1 MGGSRLWTLAWVLCA
16 HAAALFLFTT
26 GFFLTRFEV
35 PDLSQCDV
43 LPTDDDRAA
52 QSTHLR
58 RHDELHQGD
67 NDGVAQSGCWMPRR
81 YKRVVFVVID
91 ALRYDFVTST
101 ATPMSAQGSTAPS
114 FYLNHL
120 PVFSDMLARRPNN
133 SLLLKFVADP
143 PTMTMQR
150 LKGLTTGSLP
160 TFLDIKDNM
169 ASTEIAEDNLVRQMR
184 EQQRKIVFMGDD
196 TWDGL
201 YAQHF
206 TRKYSYD
213 SFNVKDLDTVD
224 NGVVRHLFPELK
236 QKDWGLLIA
245 HFLGVDH
252 VGHTHGP
259 SSPFMTKKLHEM
271 NSVMERLLQEID
283 EDEDTLLAVMG
294 DHGMSSDG
302 NHGGATDDET
312 GAALFLFSNKPLVET
327 SGGDEEA
334 NVWPTEVP
342 QVDLVPTLALLS
354 GLPIPFGNLGS
365 VIPQLFL
372 HSDATTGSRM
382 ASLKTLNQ
390 ALGLNVDQVRRYLF
404 RYSKASKLPER
415 EYDTLEAI
423 FSQIAMLREKLQSQE
438 PLQCTANQEAHVKL
452 AHLQQAFLR
461 EALSLG
467 RSIWTQFDFCN
478 MGWGMLFLVWSL
490 YLVVMNGVCGQH
502 TQGYFPTQWS
512 FTGAVIGFFIP
523 AIHTVVP
530 VLPAAAFSRALVV
543 AVLFGLVDS
552 TQRVSQFQFFN
563 SVKKNNVAEAIAK
576 TFDASNVVAFAV
588 VLLHV
593 LALLSNSYIVAED
606 RVMTFLSVTVGFFLL
621 FQCQRSLANQPKTKV
636 AAIAS
641 CLVLIASTR
650 LAGTLDPPNI
660 IQSDVS
666 LQRTLVPLVAT
677 VVLAFATTT
686 ASTTTNP
693 LASSS
698 PLRVRCMFVSVIT
711 SCASCALYWLLS
723 PIESTLVRLWLPRS
737 VFLTALCGIAFHVQR
752 GVSHPLRQDE
762 SPQIVR
768 ISISPEYVL
777 TVFQVVPAFM
787 LVLGPT
793 SPLSV
798 LCLVLQCL
806 SFAAITRLCFTASN
820 SSSKIKSS
828 SMRSM
833 PVSWVLL
840 WSTLCY
846 QSFFFTGHQNTFTNL
861 QNAAGFVGFDDF
873 HFYWAGALLGFNT
886 FGCFLVWLFFL
897 PFATAHDE
905 QQQPQSSSGIEKT
918 THRRSVVTPA
928 YYWRS
933 AFAVV
938 LHFALNA
945 TVSTAFVALQRRHL
959 MVWAIFAPK
968 FIFDAIA
975 LLVLELLLL
984 LTSLQVLGL

>member
-1 MGGSRLWTLAWVLCA
+1 MGRKLWTLAWVLCT
-16 HAAALFLFTT
+16 HAVALFLFTT

-35 PDLSQCDV
+35 PDVSQCDV
-43 LPTDDDRAA
+43 LPHDDARVT
-52 QSTHLR
+52 QSAHLR
-58 RHDELHQGD
+58 RHDELLQ
-67 NDGVAQSGCWMPRR
+67 NDADAAHSGCWMPRR

-91 ALRYDFVTST
+91 ALRYDFVIST
-101 ATPMSAQGSTAPS
+101 APNTATSAQGSTAPS

-120 PVFSDMLARRPNN
+120 PVFSDMLARKPNN

-160 TFLDIKDNM
+160 TFLDVKDNM
-169 ASTEIAEDNLVRQMR
+169 ASTEIVEDNLIRQMR
-184 EQQRKIVFMGDD
+184 EQQRNIVFMGDD

-271 NSVMERLLQEID
+271 NAVMERLLEEID
-283 EDEDTLLAVMG
+283 KDEDTLLAVMG

-327 SGGDEEA
+327 DNEGNA
-334 NVWPTEVP
+334 NVWSSEVP

-372 HSDATTGSRM
+372 HSDGAGDRVT
-382 ASLKTLNQ
+382 SLQRLNQ

-415 EYDTLEAI
+415 EYDTLETI
-423 FSQIAMLREKLQSQE
+423 FSEITMLKKQLQSQD
-438 PLQCTANQEAHVKL
+438 PQAAVSQEAHMKL
-452 AHLQQAFLR
+452 AHLQQEFLR

-478 MGWGMLFLVWSL
+478 MGWGLLFLLWSL
-490 YLVVMNGVCGQH
+490 YLVAVNGVIRQDS
-502 TQGYFPTQWS
+502 QGYFPVQS
-512 FTGAVIGFFIP
+512 SITGALMGFFVP
-523 AIHTVVP
+523 ALDTVIP
-530 VLPAAAFSRALVV
+530 VLPAAEFSRALVM
-543 AVLFGLVDS
+543 AMLFGLVDS
-552 TQRVSQFQFFN
+552 TVRVPHFQLIRSIKQFN
-563 SVKKNNVAEAIAK
+563 LATAIAK
-576 TFDASNVVAFAV
+576 TLNASNVVALTV

-606 RVMTFLSVTVGFFLL
+606 KVMTFLSVTVGFFLL
-621 FQCQRSLANQPKTKV
+621 FQCQRAFVNQPKTQ
-636 AAIAS
+636 AAAVVS

-650 LAGTLDPPNI
+650 LAGALDPPNI

-666 LQRTLVPLVAT
+666 LLRTLVPLVVT
-677 VVLAFATTT
+677 VTLAFVTTNAWT
-686 ASTTTNP
+686 ATNP
-693 LASSS
+693 LAPLSSS
-698 PLRVRCMFVSVIT
+698 LRVRCMFVSVVT
-711 SCASCALYWLLS
+711 SCASCAVYWLLS
-723 PIESTLVRLWLPRS
+723 PIESTLMRLWLPRS
-737 VFLTALCGIAFHVQR
+737 VFFTALSGIAFHVQR
-752 GVSHPLRQDE
+752 GVKRQLRHDE
-762 SPQIVR
+762 VPQL
-768 ISISPEYVL
+768 ISICPEYVL
-777 TVFQVVPAFM
+777 MVFQVVPASM

-793 SPLSV
+793 SPLPV

-806 SFAAITRLCFTASN
+806 SFAAIARQCYNTTSN
-820 SSSKIKSS
+820 SFSI
-828 SMRSM
+828 RSM

-840 WSTLCY
+840 WSTVCY
-846 QSFFFTGHQNTFTNL
+846 QSFFFTGHQNTFTSL

-886 FGCFLVWLFFL
+886 FGCYLLWLLFL
-897 PFATAHDE
+897 PFALAHDE
-905 QQQPQSSSGIEKT
+905 QQQPSQPTASTEKAA
-918 THRRSVVTPA
+918 HRRSVVA
-928 YYWRS
+928 LSHWWR
-933 AFAVV
+933 AVFTVV
-938 LHFALNA
+938 LHFALNT

-968 FIFDAIA
+968 FLFDAIA

-984 LTSLQVLGL
+984 LTSLQVLAL

>member
-1 MGGSRLWTLAWVLCA
+1 MARSKLWTLAWVFCA
-16 HAAALFLFTT
+16 HSAALFLFTT

-35 PDLSQCDV
+35 PDVSQCSV
-43 LPTDDDRAA
+43 LPHADRAA

-58 RHDELHQGD
+58 RPDEELHRAAD
-67 NDGVAQSGCWMPRR
+67 DESSSGCWMPRR

-101 ATPMSAQGSTAPS
+101 APSTASAPPGSTAPS

-120 PVFSDMLARRPNN
+120 PVFSDMLVRRPNN

-169 ASTEIAEDNLVRQMR
+169 ASTEIAEDNLIRQMR
-184 EQQRKIVFMGDD
+184 EQQREIVFMGDD

-224 NGVVRHLFPELK
+224 NGVVRHLFPEL
-236 QKDWGLLIA
+236 QRKDWGLLIA

-271 NSVMERLLQEID
+271 NAVMERLLKEID
-283 EDEDTLLAVMG
+283 DDTLLAVMG

-302 NHGGATDDET
+302 NHGGASDDET
-312 GAALFLFSNKPLVET
+312 GAALFLFSNKPLINSKERE
-327 SGGDEEA
+327 GGA
-334 NVWPTEVP
+334 SVWPIEVP

-372 HSDATTGSRM
+372 HNDAASRVTG
-382 ASLKTLNQ
+382 LQTLNH

-415 EYDTLEAI
+415 EYDTLETI
-423 FSQIAMLREKLQSQE
+423 FSQITMLKSQLQSQG
-438 PLQCTANQEAHVKL
+438 PHATPSQEAHVKL
-452 AHLQQAFLR
+452 AHLQQDFLR

-478 MGWGMLFLVWSL
+478 MGWSVLFLLWSL
-490 YLVVMNGVCGQH
+490 YLVAASGVQS
-502 TQGYFPTQWS
+502 QDEGYFPLQWG
-512 FTGAVIGFFIP
+512 FTGALVGFFVP
-523 AIHTVVP
+523 GLDTVIP

-543 AVLFGLVDS
+543 GVLFGSVDA
-552 TQRVSQFQFFN
+552 TVRAQVVRVKR
-563 SVKKNNVAEAIAK
+563 VNVAEAIARAVN
-576 TFDASNVVAFAV
+576 ASNIVAFAV

-606 RVMTFLSVTVGFFLL
+606 KVMTFLSVTVGFFLL
-621 FQCQRSLANQPKTKV
+621 YECQRSLVNQSQTLS
-636 AAIAS
+636 AAIVS
-641 CLVLIASTR
+641 CIVLIASTR
-650 LAGTLDPPNI
+650 LAGALDPPNI

-666 LQRTLVPLVAT
+666 LLRTLVPLAVT
-677 VVLAFATTT
+677 VVLAYATTNAWT
-686 ASTTTNP
+686 ATNP

-698 PLRVRCMFVSVIT
+698 PLHVRCMFASVVT
-711 SCASCALYWLLS
+711 SCTNCAVYWHFAPS
-723 PIESTLVRLWLPRS
+723 ASTLLRLWLPRS
-737 VFLTALCGIAFHVQR
+737 VFLVAFSGIALNLQR
-752 GVSHPLRQDE
+752 GVKRQLGHD
-762 SPQIVR
+762 SSQLIR
-768 ISISPEYVL
+768 ISPEYVL
-777 TVFQVVPAFM
+777 TAFQVVPAFM

-806 SFAAITRLCFTASN
+806 SFAAIARLCYN
-820 SSSKIKSS
+820 SSS
-828 SMRSM
+828 M
-833 PVSWVLL
+833 PLSWVLL
-840 WSTLCY
+840 WSTMCY
-846 QSFFFTGHQNTFTNL
+846 QSFFFTGHQNTFTSL
-861 QNAAGFVGFDDF
+861 QNAAGFVGLDVFS
-873 HFYWAGALLGFNT
+873 FYWAGTLLGLNT
-886 FGCFLVWLFFL
+886 FGCYLLWLIFL
-897 PFATAHDE
+897 PLALTHDDE
-905 QQQPQSSSGIEKT
+905 QQSSTAK
-918 THRRSVVTPA
+918 SVVA
-928 YYWRS
+928 LKHFWR
-933 AFAVV
+933 AVFAVV

-968 FIFDAIA
+968 FIFDATA

-984 LTSLQVLGL
+984 LTSLQVSP

>member
-1 MGGSRLWTLAWVLCA
+1 MGRSKVWTLAWVLCA

-35 PDLSQCDV
+35 PDVSQCAV
-43 LPTDDDRAA
+43 LPHDDHAA

-58 RHDELHQGD
+58 RQGEELHQGD
-67 NDGVAQSGCWMPRR
+67 DDDSSGGCWMPRR

-101 ATPMSAQGSTAPS
+101 AALSASTVSAPGSAAPS

-120 PVFSDMLARRPNN
+120 PVFSNMLTRRPNN

-169 ASTEIAEDNLVRQMR
+169 ASTEIAEDNLIRQMR
-184 EQQRKIVFMGDD
+184 EQHREIVFMGDD

-201 YAQHF
+201 YAHHF

-224 NGVVRHLFPELK
+224 NGVVRHLFPEL
-236 QKDWGLLIA
+236 QRKDWGLLIA

-271 NSVMERLLQEID
+271 NAVMERLLKEID
-283 EDEDTLLAVMG
+283 DDEDMLLAVMG

-327 SGGDEEA
+327 SDDGDV

-372 HSDATTGSRM
+372 HSDAAGHE
-382 ASLKTLNQ
+382 AAYKTLNQ

-415 EYDTLEAI
+415 EYDTLETI
-423 FSQIAMLREKLQSQE
+423 FSQITMLKKQLQSQD
-438 PLQCTANQEAHVKL
+438 PQATLSQETHVKL
-452 AHLQQAFLR
+452 AHLQQEFLR

-478 MGWGMLFLVWSL
+478 MGWGMFFLVWSL
-490 YLVVMNGVCGQH
+490 YLVATSGVQS
-502 TQGYFPTQWS
+502 QDEGYFPIQWS
-512 FTGAVIGFFIP
+512 FTGALVGVFVP
-523 AIHTVVP
+523 GLDSLLP

-543 AVLFGLVDS
+543 AVLFGSVDS
-552 TQRVSQFQFFN
+552 TVHLQVVSIKQI
-563 SVKKNNVAEAIAK
+563 NVTEAIAK
-576 TFDASNVVAFAV
+576 TVNTSNIVAFAV

-606 RVMTFLSVTVGFFLL
+606 KVMTFLSVTVGFFLL
-621 FQCQRSLANQPKTKV
+621 FQCQRSLANQLKTQTSAV
-636 AAIAS
+636 VS

-650 LAGTLDPPNI
+650 LAGALDPPNI
-660 IQSDVS
+660 IQADVS
-666 LQRTLVPLVAT
+666 LLRTLVPLLVT
-677 VVLAFATTT
+677 VVLAFVTTT
-686 ASTTTNP
+686 AWTATNP

-698 PLRVRCMFVSVIT
+698 SLRVRCMFASVVTSCT
-711 SCASCALYWLLS
+711 SCAFCWLLS
-723 PIESTLVRLWLPRS
+723 PIESTLLRLWLPRS
-737 VFLTALCGIAFHVQR
+737 VFLTALDGIAFHVQR
-752 GVSHPLRQDE
+752 GVRRRLQHE
-762 SPQIVR
+762 SPQLIR
-768 ISISPEYVL
+768 ISPEYVL

-806 SFAAITRLCFTASN
+806 SFAAITRLCYN
-820 SSSKIKSS
+820 SSSKSS
-828 SMRSM
+828 SPSTM
-833 PVSWVLL
+833 PLAWVLL
-840 WSTLCY
+840 WSTMCY
-846 QSFFFTGHQNTFTNL
+846 QSFFFTGHQNTFTSL

-873 HFYWAGALLGFNT
+873 SFYWAGALLSLNT
-886 FGCFLVWLFFL
+886 FGCYLLWLLFL
-897 PFATAHDE
+897 PFALAHDE
-905 QQQPQSSSGIEKT
+905 QHQSTASGIEKKAKVT
-918 THRRSVVTPA
+918 SVMTLKHW
-928 YYWRS
+928 WR
-933 AFAVV
+933 AVFTVV

-975 LLVLELLLL
+975 LLVLELLVL